1 MFIER
6 SWDRIR
12 AVRLAFLLLGVL
24 PCAGLGAWAALRH
37 SPSHRAAMEERFSQ
51 GVGLP
56 VRIGRIEHLRPGAVR
71 ARDVEVALPGGDP
84 PVRLPAVE
92 LEWSAAEL
100 RMRLGSLE
108 LEPGVVRAAAGLAR
122 DWLVQPARFPHDCV
136 IEVAACGVAGRPTAA
151 VNGRAVDAGGG
162 MRIECVAAHGSRAVR
177 VIRHGPA
184 VVGDDEIRAVAEGP
198 AGDKGLQVSGR
209 IGGAIPWPLV
219 AAAAGLDERA
229 IPLGVEAGLS
239 GTFEVTVNGGRV
251 DGSASGLCERIDAA
265 TATSGLADGVTG
277 LVTLEVGNVLLR
289 AGRIATLEA
298 TVAVSRGRCG
308 QRLLDALVATI
319 GCRPGPAFRT
329 LDREP
334 SRAFDEA
341 RMRILIDESGL
352 TLRGPTGRATL
363 AEVQALSILD
373 EPGRVVPLERV
384 AWLVSPASAPAVPAS
399 AATARL
405 LEFLPLGT
413 PAGPQAGVAV
423 PAADRGDPSQAVRP
437 RPRSGF

>member
-6 SWDRIR
+6 SWARIR

-24 PCAGLGAWAALRH
+24 PCAGLGAWALLRH
-37 SPSHRAAMEERFSQ
+37 SPSHRAAMEERWSR

-56 VRIGRIEHLRPGAVR
+56 VRIGRIEHVRPGAVR

-84 PVRLPAVE
+84 PVRLPTVE

-100 RMRLGSLE
+100 RVRLGSLE
-108 LEPGVVRAAAGLAR
+108 VEPGVVRAAAGLAR
-122 DWLVQPARFPHDCV
+122 DWLVQPARFPCDCV
-136 IEVAACGVAGRPTAA
+136 VEVATCGSAGRSAAAIAGAA
-151 VNGRAVDAGGG
+151 VATGGL
-162 MRIECVAAHGSRAVR
+162 RVECVAAHGSRAVR
-177 VIRHGPA
+177 VIRNGPTA
-184 VVGDDEIRAVAEGP
+184 TGDDEIRAVADGS
-198 AGDKGLQVSGR
+198 AGDSGLQVSGR
-209 IGGAIPWPLV
+209 IGGAIPWPIV

-229 IPLGVEAGLS
+229 IPLGAEAGLS
-239 GTFEVTVNGGRV
+239 GTFALTVNGGRV
-251 DGSASGLCERIDAA
+251 DGSASGICERIDAA
-265 TATSGLADGVTG
+265 TATSGLADGLTG

-298 TVAVSRGRCG
+298 AVAVSRGRCG
-308 QRLLDALVATI
+308 QRLLDALVATL

-341 RMRILIDESGL
+341 RIRILIDESGL
-352 TLRGPTGRATL
+352 TLRGPSGRPTL
-363 AEVQALSILD
+363 VEVQGLSILD
-373 EPGRVVPLERV
+373 EPGRGVPLERV

-413 PAGPQAGVAV
+413 PAGHQTGAGGS
-423 PAADRGDPSQAVRP
+423 AADRGEPSQANRP